1 MDSTKTSK
9 FEIRAMEAEQRFMTA
24 ATDEQ
29 GTHLFWL
36 GYWSAQKGIEAG
48 TGFTF
53 EQCET
58 MLFDLDTIP
67 YETPRGWPATEFWLG
82 YIEAIH
88 EDRRD
93 EEGTGNSTG
102 ITVEYDTGDEEEV
115 D

>member
-9 FEIRAMEAEQRFMTA
+9 VEIRAMEAEQRFMTA

-36 GYWSAQKGIEAG
+36 GYWSAQRSIEAG

-58 MLFDLDTIP
+58 MLFDLGTIP
-67 YETPRGWPATEFWLG
+67 YETPRRWPATEFWSG
-82 YIEAIH
+82 YIEAIL

-102 ITVEYDTGDEEEV
+102 ITVEYGQGDEEEV

>member
-1 MDSTKTSK
+1 MDSTETSK
-9 FEIRAMEAEQRFMTA
+9 YEIRAREAEQRITTA

-29 GTHLFWL
+29 GKHLFWL
-36 GYWSAQKGIEAG
+36 GYWSAQRTFETG

-53 EQCET
+53 EECEA

-67 YETPRGWPATEFWLG
+67 YESPRGWPATEFWLG
-82 YIEAIH
+82 YIEAIQ

-102 ITVEYDTGDEEEV
+102 ITVEYDLGNEEEV